1 MQGDAMSLMKI
12 MQENSR
18 SNIQDLTKKILEN
31 KNTLDVQINVNQD
44 GKVVSTTA
52 TPGRAQ
58 GSRFNLQ
65 TRTNP

>member
-1 MQGDAMSLMKI
+1 MSLMKI

-58 GSRFNLQ
+58 GARFNLQ